1 MLLAGVSRK
10 GGARK
15 RECRAFVFEDAKSG
29 AGVID
34 NQLINTSAVHGPE
47 RWLREK

>member
-34 NQLINTSAVHGPE
+34 NQLIKNSAVRGSE
-47 RWLREK
+47 RLLRKK